1 MQVTVWDPR
10 AQAADFVR
18 RYVADAW
25 PAMARLGMT
34 ADASPDAL
42 RFCATAEEAVTD
54 AEFVQENAPERLA
67 TKREL
72 YARLDP
78 VMPADTVLTS
88 STSGLIMSEMQAGL
102 RRPRPS
108 PGAWTSTV
116 TSANGRSTSARR
128 HPAIWRTGCRR
139 RCGEKQSTRW

>member
-54 AEFVQENAPERLA
+54 AEFVQENAPNGWQPSASYMR
-67 TKREL
+67 
-72 YARLDP
+72 DWIP
-78 VMPADTVLTS
+78 S
-88 STSGLIMSEMQAGL
+88 C
-102 RRPRPS
+102 PR
-108 PGAWTSTV
+108 TQ
-116 TSANGRSTSARR
+116 
-128 HPAIWRTGCRR
+128 C
-139 RCGEKQSTRW
+139 